1 MKTAAADVASGK
13 FLSEAAKQHDVSWII
28 LSRLIVIKKT
38 AWNGNSDNHTSLY
51 VCKNISEAKRIFT
64 KKKKKKSRDGHLC
77 KVACQSISWST

>member
-28 LSRLIVIKKT
+28 LSRRIVIKKT
-38 AWNGNSDNHTSLY
+38 ACNGKSDNHTSLY
-51 VCKNISEAKRIFT
+51 VCKNIFEAKRIFT
-64 KKKKKKSRDGHLC
+64 KKKKKSRDGHLC